1 MTRKAKSQSEVV
13 PSPETGSETPA
24 VNGLTWPVK
33 RAYWAVEKYLLWPI
47 ADSFKWAAERLRYR
61 SPLVYI
67 GATLAVTVTLGAVA
81 AAVYFHNE
89 SKSSGQTIITQV
101 PEGATSVTIPTAPL
115 ENTTTPATGSDEGD
129 TLQGVAPSFETSSD
143 SSGKSG
149 DKSDPTLVK
158 PADPPKSGPLKTAQQ
173 FATTF
178 VEYEVGTKGAAKD
191 FKQTATKQLAKA
203 LAVDPPRQPANG
215 TVPKATVLNV
225 VKGPKEDGKLGV
237 SVALMRL
244 GTSSELRLALEKDGK
259 GKGSQWL
266 VSEVRG

>member
-1 MTRKAKSQSEVV
+1 MTRKAKSQSDAV
-13 PSPETGSETPA
+13 PGPETGAETPR
-24 VNGLTWPVK
+24 VSGLTWPVK

-61 SPLVYI
+61 SPFTYI
-67 GATLAVTVTLGAVA
+67 GATLAVTITLGAVA

-89 SKSSGQTIITQV
+89 SKSSSQTIVTQV

-115 ENTTTPATGSDEGD
+115 EQSTNPSAGNGDTD

-143 SSGKSG
+143 AKGKSG
-149 DKSDPTLVK
+149 DSAPTQVK

-203 LAVDPPRQPANG
+203 LAVDPPRQPSNG

-259 GKGSQWL
+259 GGDSKWL